1 MKSCDRGARA
11 NVIIDII
18 QKHDIKIIAEIG
30 VDKCAVLRKVLG
42 DCGNSIQQYWAIDPW
57 VLWDFT
63 DKYQKRTESDWNN
76 IYLRACGLM
85 RYFPQLHTL
94 KVTSLKAS
102 KFFPK
107 KYFDL
112 VFIDAD
118 HQYEAVQDDIEAW
131 LPLIKKG
138 GFITGHDYGHKNF
151 PGVKKAVDEFFDIDF
166 TIRGDKVWI
175 KEII

>member
-151 PGVKKAVDEFFDIDF
+151 PGVKKSVD
-166 TIRGDKVWI
+166 
-175 KEII
+175 

>member
-1 MKSCDRGARA
+1 MKNSDRRA
-11 NVIIDII
+11 NVLIDII
-18 QKHDIKIIAEIG
+18 QKHDIKIIAEVG
-30 VDKCAVLRKVLG
+30 VDKCAVLKKVLE
-42 DCGNSIQQYWAIDPW
+42 DCGNSINQYWAIDPW
-57 VLWDFT
+57 ASWDFT
-63 DKYQKRTESDWNN
+63 DKFQKRTEEDWKN
-76 IYLRACGLM
+76 IYLYACKLM
-85 RYFPQLHTL
+85 RYFPQLHVL
-94 KVTSLKAS
+94 KLTSLKAS